1 MTNPT
6 TTIKQV
12 LVLRKDLN
20 MRKGKMAAQASHASM
35 APLFGRSLAQ
45 KQTNP
50 DGTTTLSF
58 TVNTE
63 QLYWFETFSAKIVVG
78 VHSEKELL
86 DVFEQAQKLGLPSS
100 LIQDA
105 GLTEF
110 GGVPTYTAVGIGP
123 APAELIDQITG
134 NLSLL

>member
-1 MTNPT
+1 MTN

-35 APLFGRSLAQ
+35 APLFGRSLA
-45 KQTNP
+45 KKETNP

-58 TVNTE
+58 TINAD

-78 VHSEKELL
+78 VGSEQELMEVL
-86 DVFEQAQKLGLPSS
+86 EHAQQLGLPVS

-123 APAELIDQITG
+123 AQAELIDKVTG